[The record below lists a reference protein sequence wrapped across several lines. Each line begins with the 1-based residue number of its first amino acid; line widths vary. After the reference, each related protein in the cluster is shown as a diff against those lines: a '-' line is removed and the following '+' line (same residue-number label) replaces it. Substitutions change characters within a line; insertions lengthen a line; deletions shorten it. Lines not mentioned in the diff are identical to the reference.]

1 MNQGSGRLK
10 ELGAVPGMYYSLLL
24 SAVSVADRHLP
35 PSLLEKEEEKAM
47 ADPDRAEGMLSSKH
61 SAGLYQPLLRP

>member
-1 MNQGSGRLK
+1 
-10 ELGAVPGMYYSLLL
+10 MYYSLLL
-24 SAVSVADRHLP
+24 SAVSVADRHLL